1 VSLKPAKTCI
11 ASVIDTSEVGDVYFT
26 PAMHALPVSLTPAN
40 ACFAGVNDT
49 GEEFFA
55 GVIDTGEAL

>member
-1 VSLKPAKTCI
+1 
-11 ASVIDTSEVGDVYFT
+11 
-26 PAMHALPVSLTPAN
+26 VSLTPAN

-55 GVIDTGEAL
+55 GVVDIGEAPK